1 MRRLFYALPFLVFGL
16 CVLMME
22 PTISRLIVV
31 GLAWLTFLIEYR
43 YGGESRE
50 GEELV
55 ALGVSTA
62 LVLMPLHVTVSLILA
77 VSIFLLELAALFIKF
92 KLKG

>member
-1 MRRLFYALPFLVFGL
+1 MRKLFYALPFLVFGL

-62 LVLMPLHVTVSLILA
+62 VVLMPLHRAVSLILA
-77 VSIFLLELAALFIKF
+77 VSMFVLELAALFIKF

>member
-1 MRRLFYALPFLVFGL
+1 MRRLFYALPFLIFGF
-16 CVLMME
+16 CALMIE

-62 LVLMPLHVTVSLILA
+62 VVLMPLHRAVSLILA
-77 VSIFLLELAALFIKF
+77 VSMFVLELAALFIKF

>member
-55 ALGVSTA
+55 ALGASTA
-62 LVLMPLHVTVSLILA
+62 VVLMPLHPVVSLILA

>member
-1 MRRLFYALPFLVFGL
+1 MRRLFYALPFLIFGF
-16 CVLMME
+16 CALMIE
-22 PTISRLIVV
+22 PTIPRLIVV

-62 LVLMPLHVTVSLILA
+62 VVLMPLHRAVSLILA
-77 VSIFLLELAALFIKF
+77 VSMFVLELAALFIKF

>member
-1 MRRLFYALPFLVFGL
+1 MRKLFYALPFLVFGL

-31 GLAWLTFLIEYR
+31 ELAWLTFLIEYR

-62 LVLMPLHVTVSLILA
+62 S
-77 VSIFLLELAALFIKF
+77 S
-92 KLKG
+92 

>member
-1 MRRLFYALPFLVFGL
+1 MRRLFYALPFLIFGF
-16 CVLMME
+16 CALMME
-22 PTISRLIVV
+22 PTISRLIIV
-31 GLAWLTFLIEYR
+31 GLAWLTFLIEYC

-62 LVLMPLHVTVSLILA
+62 VVLMPLHRAVSLILA
-77 VSIFLLELAALFIKF
+77 VSMFVLELAALFIKF

>member
-1 MRRLFYALPFLVFGL
+1 MRKLFYALPFLVFGL

-62 LVLMPLHVTVSLILA
+62 S
-77 VSIFLLELAALFIKF
+77 S
-92 KLKG
+92 

>member
-1 MRRLFYALPFLVFGL
+1 MRRLFYALPFLIFGF
-16 CVLMME
+16 CALMIE

-62 LVLMPLHVTVSLILA
+62 VVLMPLHRAVSLILA
-77 VSIFLLELAALFIKF
+77 VSMFVLELAALFIKF
-92 KLKG
+92 KLKS